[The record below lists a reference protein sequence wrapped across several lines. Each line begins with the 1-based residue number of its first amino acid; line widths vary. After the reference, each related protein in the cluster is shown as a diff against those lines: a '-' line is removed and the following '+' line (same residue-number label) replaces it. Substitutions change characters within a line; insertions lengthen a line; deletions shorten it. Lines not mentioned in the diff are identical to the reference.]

1 MKINLTDLTTK
12 IEQQD
17 YLQDLETVKYAD
29 ISKSK
34 TKIKSLATK
43 MIKETAAAIK
53 HNSLSHV
60 ALEVTGQRP
69 VTFVLENN
77 IINLPYSNYKKI
89 TNFFEEEKDYPVF
102 VYFETQSEF
111 LNASNFR
118 IDQIATEEEITQNED
133 EVIDKLVEAIMAKLS
148 QVREYKKPEPVA
160 KTKKPAAKKTTTKKV
175 AAKKTVKK
183 TTTKAKAK
191 K

>member
-34 TKIKSLATK
+34 TKIKNLATK
-43 MIKETAAAIK
+43 MIKETVAAIK

-89 TNFFEEEKDYPVF
+89 ANFFEEGKDYPVF

-118 IDQIATEEEITQNED
+118 IDQIATEEEITQSED
-133 EVIDKLVEAIMAKLS
+133 EVIEKLVEAIVTKLS
-148 QVREYKKPEPVA
+148 QVREYKKPEPVTKA
-160 KTKKPAAKKTTTKKV
+160 KKPAAKKATTKKV
-175 AAKKTVKK
+175 ATKKTVKK
-183 TTTKAKAK
+183 TTTKTKAK

>member
-1 MKINLTDLTTK
+1 MKINLTDLAER
-12 IEQQD
+12 IEEQN

-34 TKIKSLATK
+34 AKLKELATK
-43 MIKETAAAIK
+43 MVKETAAAIK

-69 VTFVLENN
+69 VTFILENN
-77 IINLPYSNYKKI
+77 IINLPYSNYKKVS
-89 TNFFEEEKDYPVF
+89 NFFEEGKDYPIY

-111 LNASNFR
+111 LNASSFR
-118 IDQIATEEEITQNED
+118 IDQLATEDEIMQSED
-133 EVIDKLVEAIMAKLS
+133 EVTAKLVEAIEEKIK
-148 QVREYKKPEPVA
+148 QVREYAKPKPA
-160 KTKKPAAKKTTTKKV
+160 PAKKPAAKKVATKK
-175 AAKKTVKK
+175 K
-183 TTTKAKAK
+183 TTKAKK

>member
-1 MKINLTDLTTK
+1 MKINLTDLAER
-12 IEQQD
+12 IEEQN

-34 TKIKSLATK
+34 AELKELATK
-43 MIKETAAAIK
+43 MVKETVAAIK

-69 VTFVLENN
+69 VTFILENN
-77 IINLPYSNYKKI
+77 IINLPYSNYKKVS
-89 TNFFEEEKDYPVF
+89 NFFEEGKDYPIY

-118 IDQIATEEEITQNED
+118 IDQLATEDEIMQSED
-133 EVIDKLVEAIMAKLS
+133 EVTAKLVEAIEEKIT
-148 QVREYKKPEPVA
+148 QVREYSKPQPA
-160 KTKKPAAKKTTTKKV
+160 PAKKPAAKKTATK
-175 AAKKTVKK
+175 KK
-183 TTTKAKAK
+183 TTKTKK